1 MTTENSSVP
10 YPVRNPQKFM
20 TIIYVVSLS
29 VIAVLSV
36 IAHLV
41 LDGVISQQSQTATLV
56 NVSGQQRMLSQRTA
70 LFTMEY
76 LATGSDESRQL
87 AKDSLRRM
95 QDNFTFLTRDALDES
110 DSSDDNSALS
120 ATLQRMYFGDPI
132 NIDAKLL
139 QFALSVEQVL
149 NTPPDAFDPNL
160 SFSNDFMQMA
170 RGPFLKDLNDVVSQY
185 ESESQDKIQGL
196 RDAQNVV
203 LAIII
208 FTILVEALFVFR
220 PMVSKISD
228 FARKLQFEA
237 NYDHL
242 SGIYNRRAFYQISEK
257 LFYSFQRYKQSPCSV
272 ILLDIDR
279 FKPINDT
286 YGHDAGD
293 KVIQHI
299 AELLAGT
306 VRKSD
311 VLARFGGEEFVIFL
325 PETQLHN
332 AVIAAEKIRSI
343 IEQSKIEFQD
353 QEITYTISAGVSE
366 CRLNDHNL
374 DNAIKRADNKLYIAK
389 HSGRNKVC
397 ADAVKSDDEGKA
409 PTLVEV

>member
-1 MTTENSSVP
+1 MTPENSTIP

-20 TIIYVVSLS
+20 TMIYVVSLS
-29 VIAVLSV
+29 VIAVLSI

-41 LDGVISQQSQTATLV
+41 LDSVIAQQSQTATLV

-76 LATGSDESRQL
+76 LATGSAEAKQL
-87 AKDSLRRM
+87 AADSLRRM
-95 QDNFTFLTRDALDES
+95 QDNFTFLTRDAIGGRDDGDTEES
-110 DSSDDNSALS
+110 LS
-120 ATLQRMYFGDPI
+120 ATLQRMYFAEPI
-132 NIDAKLL
+132 NVDAKLAR
-139 QFALSVEQVL
+139 FALSVENVL
-149 NTPPDAFDPNL
+149 DTPPEEFDAFL
-160 SFSNDFMQMA
+160 SFSSDFMQMA

-185 ESESQDKIQGL
+185 ETESHDKIQAL

-293 KVIQHI
+293 MVIQHI
-299 AELLAGT
+299 AELLSNT

-332 AVIAAEKIRSI
+332 AVIAAEKIRTL
-343 IEQSKIEFQD
+343 IEQSRVEFQD
-353 QEITYTISAGVSE
+353 EQIKYTISAGVSE

-397 ADAVKSDDEGKA
+397 ADAVKSPEEEREEA
-409 PTLVEV
+409 LT